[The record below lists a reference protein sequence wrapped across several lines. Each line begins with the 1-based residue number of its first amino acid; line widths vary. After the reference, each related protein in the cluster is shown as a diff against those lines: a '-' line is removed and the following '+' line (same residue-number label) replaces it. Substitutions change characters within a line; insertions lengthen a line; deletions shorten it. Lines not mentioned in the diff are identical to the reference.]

1 MFSSGPLVL
10 GQVQPLYQHRVVVV
24 VQVPQVGQHA
34 PVPESQPSSY
44 TRLFLYFT
52 KVEKEKPL
60 SKKTSVVDPD
70 PRNQTGSAFRN
81 FGLRGS
87 GSVFRIL
94 IRTHTG
100 KNRTN

>member
-24 VQVPQVGQHA
+24 VVQVAQVGQHA

-60 SKKTSVVDPD
+60 IKKPVLWIPTCGTKLDLHSA
-70 PRNQTGSAFRN
+70 TSAF
-81 FGLRGS
+81 GDQDPYS
-87 GSVFRIL
+87 EY
-94 IRTHTG
+94 
-100 KNRTN
+100 